1 MYIYTLTRNCMLRYL
16 SKRNEDYVTSICT
29 QNLKAPLITIAKAR
43 SNTNAQHEMVELV
56 VVYPYNGISLS
67 NKMTEL

>member
-1 MYIYTLTRNCMLRYL
+1 MLRYL

-29 QNLKAPLITIAKAR
+29 QNLKAPLITIAKAG